1 MDVGG
6 NMELLINIENDTA
19 RKLKEDVETVKQKM
33 CDSYCKYPE
42 NWDLKS
48 MGSLSESEICQ
59 NCPLNNL

>member
-1 MDVGG
+1 MIAHCLF
-6 NMELLINIENDTA
+6 EQSWTF
-19 RKLKEDVETVKQKM
+19 KLKEDVETVKQKM